1 MIALAMQPEAEAVE
15 RVFRDQRRRILAT
28 LIRILGDIDLAEESL
43 AAAFEAALAQWQGE
57 GGIPD
62 NPRAWLIRTA
72 RNKAIDQRRQ
82 ATLHEAKHAE
92 LAAEGDATA
101 EPGVFLGDERTVED
115 DQLRL
120 IFTCCHPAL
129 ASEAQVALTLRT
141 LGGLETD
148 EIARAFLVPPATMA
162 QRLVRAKSKIRDAG
176 IPYRVP
182 DPDELP
188 ERLDAVLA
196 VVYLIFNEGYAASSG
211 ADLVRADLCA
221 EALRLGRLL
230 IALMPSRPEARALLA
245 LMLLTDA
252 RRAARVGPG
261 GEVVLLEDQ
270 DRSRWNPDAIREGL
284 TLVEEALRAD
294 PFGAYSL
301 QAAIAGVHARAARAA
316 DTDWREIATLYA
328 LLSARHPSPVVALNH
343 AAAVAMADGPEEG
356 LRRLDALAAGGTLAG
371 YHLLPAARA
380 DLLRRLGRAGEAVAA
395 YREALA
401 LVGNDAEGRFL
412 RRRLA
417 ELEAQST
424 PSASGGGGSPPEP
437 IAGGSE
443 PSEGSEVTKRTG
455 SAASSRARE

>member
-1 MIALAMQPEAEAVE
+1 MIAFAMSTEVTPVE
-15 RVFRDQRRRILAT
+15 RVFREQRRRILAT

-43 AAAFEAALAQWQGE
+43 AAAFEAALAQWPAE

-92 LAAEGDATA
+92 LAAEGDSATA
-101 EPGVFLGDERTVED
+101 PGVFLGDERTVED

-129 ASEAQVALTLRT
+129 AIEAQVALTLRT

-162 QRLVRAKSKIRDAG
+162 QRLVRAKGKIRDAG

-221 EALRLGRLL
+221 EAIRLGRVL

-252 RRAARVGPG
+252 RRAARVGAG
-261 GEVVLLEDQ
+261 GEIVLLEDQ
-270 DRSRWNPDAIREGL
+270 DRSRWDPGAIREGL
-284 TLVEEALRAD
+284 VLVEEALLAD
-294 PFGAYSL
+294 PFGAYTL

-316 DTDWREIATLYA
+316 DTDWREIATLYE
-328 LLSARHPSPVVALNH
+328 LLAARHPSPVVALNH

-356 LRRLDALAAGGTLAG
+356 LRRLDALAAGGALAG

-380 DLLRRLGRAGEAVAA
+380 DLLRRLGRNHEAAAA
-395 YREALA
+395 YRQALA

-412 RRRLA
+412 QRRLT
-417 ELEAQST
+417 ELEKAADV
-424 PSASGGGGSPPEP
+424 PLSP
-437 IAGGSE
+437 A
-443 PSEGSEVTKRTG
+443 
-455 SAASSRARE
+455 

>member
-1 MIALAMQPEAEAVE
+1 MIGGAMPVEVEVVE
-15 RVFRDQRRRILAT
+15 RVFREQRRRILAT
-28 LIRILGDIDLAEESL
+28 VIRILGDIDVAEESL
-43 AAAFEAALAQWQGE
+43 AAAFEAALGQWPAE
-57 GGIPD
+57 GAPD

-72 RNKAIDQRRQ
+72 RNKAIDQRRR

-92 LAAEGDATA
+92 LAAEGDTA
-101 EPGVFLGDERTVED
+101 PGVFIGDERTVED

-129 ASEAQVALTLRT
+129 AIEAQVALTLRT
-141 LGGLETD
+141 LGGLETE

-162 QRLVRAKSKIRDAG
+162 QRLVRVKGKIRDAG

-182 DPDELP
+182 DPEELP
-188 ERLDAVLA
+188 ERLEAVLA

-211 ADLVRADLCA
+211 AALVRADLCA

-230 IALMPSRPEARALLA
+230 IALMPARPEVRALLA

-252 RRAARVGPG
+252 RRDARVGAG
-261 GEVVLLEDQ
+261 GEVVLLEEQ
-270 DRSRWNPDAIREGL
+270 DRSCWHAGAIEEGL
-284 TLVEEALRAD
+284 SLVEEALRAD
-294 PFGAYSL
+294 PFGAYTL

-316 DTDWREIATLYA
+316 DTDWREIAGLYA
-328 LLSARHPSPVVALNH
+328 LLAARHPSPVVALNH

-356 LRRLDALAAGGTLAG
+356 LRRLDVLAAGGTLAG

-380 DLLRRLGRAGEAVAA
+380 DLLRRLGRFDEAATA

-417 ELEAQST
+417 ELD
-424 PSASGGGGSPPEP
+424 
-437 IAGGSE
+437 
-443 PSEGSEVTKRTG
+443 
-455 SAASSRARE
+455 AAVAHLRPDG